1 MVSSSPAFSAGHDG
15 SGVLANHDRE
25 IGDNRDIDDS
35 LGRPG
40 RHIALR
46 VSWKTND
53 STRALALTIAEVRP
67 YAASMSSNRINICNR
82 VARKE
87 KLRCDNKDF
96 RCRGQS
102 VVFAS
107 LVLLLT
113 ILGNRQTCALCHATK
128 VKRGVIRRVAELHKS
143 TS

>member
-40 RHIALR
+40 CHIALR

-67 YAASMSSNRINICNR
+67 YAASLSSNRINICNR

-96 RCRGQS
+96 RCRG
-102 VVFAS
+102 
-107 LVLLLT
+107 T
-113 ILGNRQTCALCHATK
+113 IG
-128 VKRGVIRRVAELHKS
+128 GVCIIGPPANNPGKS
-143 TS
+143 SNLRTLPRN